1 MQEQARLKRNND
13 RLAECFPGFATR
25 MRSVLD
31 AMEAEGF
38 RPRIQDAWRSPEDQL
53 AAFNRGTSHLKFGF
67 HNVTGAGGHRES
79 LACDVIDDDHPF
91 AMSTHYFLALAL
103 AARAQG
109 LETGITWDLSPALAA
124 GVEAALA
131 AHNLDA
137 AVRVGFDPTHC
148 EVRGITP
155 KQAKAGV
162 RPTFNGATPPPPP
175 PGTPHREMRDLS
187 RTPTATHDVHVVVS
201 GETLTSIA
209 RQHGTTLAR
218 LLELN
223 PELAAHPNLIH
234 VGDHI
239 RVS

>member
-1 MQEQARLKRNND
+1 MRN
-13 RLAECFPGFATR
+13 
-25 MRSVLD
+25 VLG
-31 AMEAEGF
+31 AMEAQGF

-67 HNVTGAGGHRES
+67 HNVTGAGGQRES

-109 LETGITWDLSPALAA
+109 LETGITWDLPPALAA

-131 AHNLDA
+131 AHDLDA
-137 AVRVGFDPTHC
+137 GVRVGFDPTHC
-148 EVRGITP
+148 EVMGITP
-155 KQAKAGV
+155 KQAKAGA
-162 RPTFNGATPPPPP
+162 RPTFNGAAPPPPP
-175 PGTPHREMRDLS
+175 PPATPHTEMRDLS
-187 RTPTATHDVHVVVS
+187 RTPSGAHEIHVVAG

-209 RQHGTTLAR
+209 RKHGTTVAR

-223 PELAAHPNLIH
+223 PDLVPHPNLIH
-234 VGDHI
+234 VGDRI